1 MINLL
6 VSNQYFRNYIKTS
19 RKRGFGKPWL
29 SYCLENLISSQENK
43 LNYYANPIEGHWKQ
57 KVKYLTMTLL
67 MLKNKLIVEN
77 MDVALLGIET
87 RVDSF
92 DVCMRQLEEPMP

>member
-1 MINLL
+1 MTTM
-6 VSNQYFRNYIKTS
+6 SNN
-19 RKRGFGKPWL
+19 
-29 SYCLENLISSQENK
+29 
-43 LNYYANPIEGHWKQ
+43 ANPIEGHWKQ

-87 RVDSF
+87 RVGSF
-92 DVCMRQLEEPMP
+92 DVCTR